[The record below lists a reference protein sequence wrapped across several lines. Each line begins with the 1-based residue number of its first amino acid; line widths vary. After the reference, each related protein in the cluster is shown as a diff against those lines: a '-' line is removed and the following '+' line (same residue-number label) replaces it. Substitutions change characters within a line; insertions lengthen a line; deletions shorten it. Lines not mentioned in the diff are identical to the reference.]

1 MRWFWIDRYL
11 EFESGRVATAV
22 KAVSLAEDHLHDHFP
37 GAPLMPNSLILEGMA
52 QTAGLLVAEHYHFER
67 DVVLAKVAKATF
79 QAPALPGSLLT
90 YRAKVEDLQD
100 DGAFVSVTSRI
111 GEQLQGEAEIFFGC
125 LHRGA
130 SGRKMFEPAGLTN
143 WLRMLRV
150 YEIGRGR
157 DGLPLKEP
165 TRHEPNVRVV
175 SDNGTLS

>member
-1 MRWFWIDRYL
+1 MRWFWIDRYT
-11 EFESGRVATAV
+11 EFESGRAATAV

-79 QAPALPGSLLT
+79 HAPALPGSVLT
-90 YRAKVEDLQD
+90 YRAKIEDLQD

-111 GEQLQGEAEIFFGC
+111 GEQPQGEAEIFFGC
-125 LHRGA
+125 LQGGA
-130 SGRKMFEPAGLTN
+130 SGRKLFDSTGLTN
-143 WLRMLRV
+143 WLRTLRV

-157 DGLPLKEP
+157 DGLPLTEP
-165 TRHEPNVRVV
+165 APSGPNVQAV
-175 SDNGTLS
+175 SGNGTAS